1 MVSKI
6 LNYHYLYFSVKQKR
20 IKKISTYRTIAKL
33 SEGVYKEKGSKF
45 IGYATACYSED
56 EAKTFIEKWKK
67 ENHQARHLCY
77 AYRFGVDMKTY
88 RANDDGEPNNSAGQ
102 PILGQ
107 IQSFELT
114 NILIGVVRYYGGTK
128 LGVGGLINA
137 YRTAAKE
144 AIEHGE
150 IVVKEVFFWADLNF
164 SYEDMPS
171 IMNFI
176 KQNNITI
183 EKQLFELNC
192 NLKVRLDLNAS
203 EHLTAELKKYASIE
217 ITELGI
223 Y

>member
-1 MVSKI
+1 
-6 LNYHYLYFSVKQKR
+6 
-20 IKKISTYRTIAKL
+20 
-33 SEGVYKEKGSKF
+33 
-45 IGYATACYSED
+45 
-56 EAKTFIEKWKK
+56 
-67 ENHQARHLCY
+67 
-77 AYRFGVDMKTY
+77 MKVY

-114 NILIGVVRYYGGTK
+114 NVLIGVVRYYGGTK

-144 AIEHGE
+144 AIENGK

-183 EKQLFELNC
+183 ENQLFELNC

-203 EHLTAELKKYASIE
+203 EHLIVELKKYASIK